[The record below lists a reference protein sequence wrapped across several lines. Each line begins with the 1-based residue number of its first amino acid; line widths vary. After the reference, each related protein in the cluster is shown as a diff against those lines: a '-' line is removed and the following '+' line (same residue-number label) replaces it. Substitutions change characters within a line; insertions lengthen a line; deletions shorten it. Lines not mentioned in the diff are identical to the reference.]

1 MLRRAVVVLASL
13 ALSAGLAAC
22 GNKQSR
28 ITHAETEGI
37 YVDLGKLKYQVQ
49 ISRPLNPNDAEDKE
63 YLRGVTDTLGPEDT
77 WFAVFVRVQNESNS
91 FQHPATSYDITDT
104 LNNTFNPVHVDTSAN
119 AFAYNPVGIPGKG
132 LLPGPNSLPA
142 QTSINGE
149 LLLFKIPRTNLDNR
163 PLVLQIHDPANFQTV
178 DTVNLDV

>member
-13 ALSAGLAAC
+13 ALAVGLAAC

-28 ITHAETEGI
+28 ITHAETEGV
-37 YVDLGKLKYQVQ
+37 YVDLGKLKYQVE
-49 ISRPLNPNDAEDKE
+49 ISRPLNPSDSEDKE
-63 YLRGVTDTLGPEDT
+63 YLRGVTDTLGPQDS

-91 FQHPATSYDITDT
+91 FQHPATTYDITDT
-104 LNNTFNPVHVDTSAN
+104 LNNTFNPVHIDTNAN

-132 LLPGPNSLPA
+132 LLPGPNSVPA